1 MFQYLMMIIIG
12 RIVAI
17 NILVVEV
24 VRFRWCAPDGE
35 AEAAM
40 YSTLLLVLLLVVYH
54 QEETVAGR

>member
-1 MFQYLMMIIIG
+1 MMIIIS